1 MSRLSELKR
10 YHETLFG
17 RPQYYVHAPGRINL
31 IGEHTDY
38 NHGLVLPAAIDRG
51 ISFFFN
57 FDASGDTFE
66 LFSKNL
72 NDHRSFHR
80 EDPPLAPENWA
91 KYPQALLRLIE
102 KQYQIQVP
110 AFRVSLHSNIPSGG
124 GLSSS
129 AALSVGFLT
138 AINHHLSLNRP
149 IRELAQLAQY
159 TEHSIGANVG
169 IMDPYAILAGRKN
182 HFVFLDCKTN
192 THTLIPTRFDGHVLL
207 LIDTGISHDLAD
219 SEYNDRRASCE
230 KILNLA
236 RSFRSADYVSD
247 LTFEDL
253 QEIKVRFPQVSTTEV
268 EYVLEENKRVLNM
281 VKAMQSGDWEE
292 AGRRMYAGHEG
303 LSKKYRVSI
312 PQLDYLA
319 EQALESGMVKGAR
332 MMGGGFGGSTINLLE
347 EKHLEEFQSR
357 VNTLYFDKFGTH
369 PRFLPVHPADGAS
382 IITAPDLVPD

>member
-1 MSRLSELKR
+1 MPRLSELKKH
-10 YHETLFG
+10 HEKVFG
-17 RPQYYVHAPGRINL
+17 RPQYYVNAPGRINM

-57 FDASGDTFE
+57 FDDSGDTFK

-72 NDHRSFHR
+72 NDYRSFHR
-80 EDPPLAPENWA
+80 EAPPLAPDNWA

-102 KQYQIQVP
+102 KQYQIRVP
-110 AFRVSLHSNIPSGG
+110 AFEVSLHSDIPAGG

-138 AINHHLSLNRP
+138 AINHHLSLNRS
-149 IRELAQLAQY
+149 IRELAQLAQF

-192 THTLIPTRFDGHVLL
+192 THTLIPTRFGGHVLL
-207 LIDTGISHDLAD
+207 LIDTGISHDLTD

-230 KILNLA
+230 KILSLA
-236 RSFRSADYVSD
+236 RNFSSAQYVSD

-253 QEIKVRFPQVSTTEV
+253 QEVKARFPKASTTEV
-268 EYVLEENKRVLNM
+268 EYVLEENKRVLDM
-281 VKAMQSGDWEE
+281 VKAMQSGNWEQ
-292 AGRRMYAGHEG
+292 AGRQMYASHEG

-319 EQALESGMVKGAR
+319 EQAHQSGMVKGAR

-357 VNTLYFDKFGTH
+357 INKLYFDKFGTH

-382 IITAPDLVPD
+382 ITTTPYHITE